1 MPIPLIFIGI
11 AVATG
16 LTGIGAGTKAGFD
29 FSKAKN
35 INENAADRINEG
47 VSRLD
52 TYRKQCG
59 QSLEMLG
66 EEKMFILQNSLL
78 QFVNTFSQIK
88 NVDFTDSI
96 GLDELQDLH
105 IDKKEFGELREMEN
119 VVLSLTSGLTA
130 GVTGGALAAFGAYSA
145 AATFA
150 TASTGTAISTLSG
163 AAATNATLA
172 FFGGGSLATG
182 GLGMAGGT
190 AVLGGL
196 VAGPA
201 LLVMGVILGAKA
213 GKAVE
218 DAKMNAAEANVA
230 CEQLETGALQ
240 CVAIR
245 RRTDMFYSLLN
256 RLDAYLLPLVFQM
269 EYIVKTEGTD
279 YSLYSKQSKAV
290 ILAAASTAVT
300 VKAVLDTPILTDDGM
315 LTDESGSVFN
325 TTEERIKLL
334 NNVSTNS

>member
-119 VVLSLTSGLTA
+119 VVLSLTGGLTA